1 MDLRLLSHEALAA
14 MLTETRAAYEALQGK
29 KLQLNMARGNPSPE
43 QLALTMPM
51 MSSLTTEDSLIT
63 ETSEDCRNYGLL
75 SGIPEARKLFAELL
89 SVPADEVFVA
99 GNSSLQLMFNCI
111 QIAFTHGIA
120 GCQPWH
126 KQENLKF
133 LCPVPGYDRH
143 FAVANYFGLKLI
155 PVPMREDGP
164 DMDVVAEYV
173 EKDADVKGI
182 WCVPV
187 YSNPTGVIYSDD
199 VVRRFAS
206 LKPAAKDFRIF
217 WDNAYCIHH
226 IVDDP
231 VQPLRITDACK
242 AFGSED
248 MVYQFVSTSKVTFA
262 GAGIAAVNMSK
273 ANLAQFTKEMGIQTI
288 GFDKINQMRHARF
301 FGDAAGVIAHMK
313 KHAALLKP
321 KFDVVIAM
329 LEKELASLELG
340 SWTAPQGGYFISY
353 QAPKG
358 CAKRIVQLCKEAGV
372 TLTPAGATYPYGNDP
387 DDSNIRIAPTYPS
400 VAALQQTMELFCLC
414 VKLAAIE
421 KLIQA

>member
-1 MDLRLLSHEALAA
+1 MDLKLQSQEALAA
-14 MLTETRAAYEALQGK
+14 MLKETRAAYEALQDK

-51 MSSLTTEDSLIT
+51 MNTLTADDSLIT
-63 ETSEDCRNYGLL
+63 EANEDCRNYGVLG
-75 SGIPEARKLFAELL
+75 GIPEARKLFAELL

-120 GCQPWH
+120 GCEPWH

-143 FAVANYFGLKLI
+143 FAVADYFGLQLI
-155 PVPMREDGP
+155 PVPMKPDGP
-164 DMDVVAEYV
+164 DMDIVAEYV
-173 EKDADVKGI
+173 EKDPSVKGI

-187 YSNPTGVIYSDD
+187 YSNPTGVIYSDE

-226 IVDDP
+226 IVENP
-231 VQPLRITDACK
+231 VQPLHITDACK
-242 AFGSED
+242 EFDSED
-248 MVYQFVSTSKVTFA
+248 MIYQFVSTSKVSFA
-262 GAGIAAVNMSK
+262 GAGVAAVNMSK
-273 ANLAQFTKEMGIQTI
+273 ANLAQFTKEIGIQTI
-288 GFDKINQMRHARF
+288 GFDKINQMRHVRF
-301 FGDAAGVIAHMK
+301 FGDAAGVLAHMK
-313 KHAALLKP
+313 KHAAVLKP
-321 KFDVVIAM
+321 KFDVVISM
-329 LEKELASLELG
+329 LEKELAPLGLG
-340 SWTAPQGGYFISY
+340 SWTVPQGGYFISY

-358 CAKRIVQLCKEAGV
+358 CAKRIVQLCKDAGV

-400 VAALQQTMELFCLC
+400 VEALQQTMELFCLC

-421 KLIQA
+421 QLVHE